1 MLGFVAETREAVA
14 AVLRPGNAG
23 ANTAIDKIAVVAEAL
38 RQLPAAAAARAT
50 APDATEE
57 QRIVVRCDTA
67 GATHDLVE
75 ACREM
80 GLRYSIGFPIVEPLR
95 DTVLGLESWR
105 WLPAIEA
112 DGTLRDGA

>member
-38 RQLPAAAAARAT
+38 RQRPPPRPRTT